1 MISRQFNH
9 ITIIIFILFNSSLI
23 AQSDKPYELLDRVK
37 KNISSKNIHYEFI
50 IENNLPEINNSINGN
65 LYLSSE
71 KYVLLT
77 NDIEQIFDGEKT
89 YTIIHENEEVL
100 IDNKENSILSLKPDI
115 LFDFLNDKYK
125 LSMIKTTINTSTIK
139 AEDNNNP
146 GQFYEISIN
155 VNDLSIIHIKQG
167 REVIVLDDKSF
178 EIGIPQIHL
187 DKLKDKVFGIE
198 NNLDELNGIDFKKGC
213 YIGQENTSRI
223 KLRNKLRR
231 RILPVEK
238 ISGEVFENDIIK
250 FNENEIGKIL
260 IDKPYTF
267 ALIKVVEPDLKD
279 FADIELVCGKS
290 KIKINKP
297 DWI

>member
-167 REVIVLDDKSF
+167 REVILLDNKSF
-178 EIGIPQIHL
+178 EIGYYNIFKTISYSYNIALPLSFFKFDKEKYKEYYLSIL
-187 DKLKDKVFGIE
+187 D
-198 NNLDELNGIDFKKGC
+198 
-213 YIGQENTSRI
+213 
-223 KLRNKLRR
+223 
-231 RILPVEK
+231 
-238 ISGEVFENDIIK
+238 
-250 FNENEIGKIL
+250 
-260 IDKPYTF
+260 
-267 ALIKVVEPDLKD
+267 
-279 FADIELVCGKS
+279 
-290 KIKINKP
+290 
-297 DWI
+297 

>member
-77 NDIEQIFDGEKT
+77 SDIEQIFDGEKT

-139 AEDNNNP
+139 AEDNNDP

-167 REVIVLDDKSF
+167 REVILLDNKSF
-178 EIGIPQIHL
+178 EIGYYNIFKTISYSYNIALPLSFFKFDKEKYKEYYLSIL
-187 DKLKDKVFGIE
+187 D
-198 NNLDELNGIDFKKGC
+198 
-213 YIGQENTSRI
+213 
-223 KLRNKLRR
+223 
-231 RILPVEK
+231 
-238 ISGEVFENDIIK
+238 
-250 FNENEIGKIL
+250 
-260 IDKPYTF
+260 
-267 ALIKVVEPDLKD
+267 
-279 FADIELVCGKS
+279 
-290 KIKINKP
+290 
-297 DWI
+297 